1 MSYIARQ
8 AEKSLIEALKSPKVL
23 MILGAR
29 QTGKTTLVQHALAG
43 RNALS
48 LNLDVDVDKNRLL
61 AASKLSPH
69 EALASLG
76 SPKILVIDEAQR
88 LPEVSRIVKGW
99 YDVGLPVKI
108 ILLGS
113 SSLNLLDQSAE
124 SLTGRNEKIFLTPL
138 LFREILTT
146 QVWYSKVFSD
156 EQLQTQ
162 FAEQIN
168 SGLLQTMIYG
178 SYPEIVTGAGKAR
191 LINNL
196 VSDYLLKDIL
206 QLGLVKTPEL
216 IKKLLT
222 LLAYQ
227 IGAEVS
233 VNELASNSG
242 ISRVTVERYLDLLEQ
257 TFVIFRLPAFSTNP
271 RKEIAKSVK
280 IFFWDI
286 GIRNALLGELSLNPL
301 RPDIGMLWE
310 NWAIAELAKQNL
322 QSGQDQ
328 RFYFWR
334 SRAGSEVD
342 LIVKKNE
349 RLRAFEMKWSG
360 KKGPAKAFTE
370 RYQIPVDVIESS
382 HPLVTL

>member
-1 MSYIARQ
+1 MNYIPRQ
-8 AEKSLIEALKSPKVL
+8 AEKSLMEALKSPKIL

-29 QTGKTTLVQHALAG
+29 QAGKTTLVQHALVG
-43 RNALS
+43 RNTLS
-48 LNLDVDVDKNRLL
+48 LNLDVDVDKKRLL
-61 AASKLSPH
+61 GASKLSPR
-69 EALASLG
+69 EALVSLG
-76 SPKILVIDEAQR
+76 SPEILVVDEAQR
-88 LPEVSRIVKGW
+88 LPEVGRIVKGW
-99 YDVGLPVKI
+99 YDVDLPVKI

-138 LFREILTT
+138 LFREILTA
-146 QVWYSKVFSD
+146 QVWYSEIFSD
-156 EQLQTQ
+156 AQLQAQ

-168 SGLLQTMIYG
+168 SVLLQTMIYG
-178 SYPEIVTGAGKAR
+178 SYPEIIGSADKAG

-233 VNELASNSG
+233 VNELASNLG
-242 ISRVTVERYLDLLEQ
+242 ISRVTVGRYLDLLEQ

-271 RKEIAKSVK
+271 RKEIAKSTK
-280 IFFWDI
+280 IFFWDT
-286 GIRNALLGELSLNPL
+286 GIRNALLGELNLNPL
-301 RPDIGMLWE
+301 RPDIGKLWE
-310 NWAIAELAKQNL
+310 NWVIAELAKQNL
-322 QSGQDQ
+322 HGGQDQ

-342 LIVKKNE
+342 LIVKNNE
-349 RLRAFEMKWSG
+349 KLRAFEMKWSG

-382 HPLVTL
+382 HPLITL